1 MSLKDS
7 LLGLVIVSIW
17 GFNFIIIAWGVEQMP
32 PLMMG
37 AGRFLFVALIGC
49 LLVKKP
55 NIPWR
60 LMALYALTLC
70 FGQFALLFSAIA
82 FGMPAGL
89 ASLVLQSQALFT
101 IIFSALILKEAIKPA
116 QLVAMFVAGI
126 GLMLIGFTGG
136 ISANSDEAAT
146 QMSAIGFALT
156 IASAVSWGVGN
167 VVNRMINQ
175 RGYRADIGLVV
186 WSAWFAIIPF
196 ALASYFIEGSGA
208 IVTSLA
214 HFNVVGFGVLLY
226 LALAAS
232 MLGYSLWSYLLAHYP
247 AGQVAPLTLA
257 VPVVGLLC
265 AMFFLDEQLSSVQF
279 IGIATVMLGLVINS
293 KGDRLFRWLDGAL
306 RASIIK
312 SKH

>member
-1 MSLKDS
+1 MSIKDS
-7 LLGLVIVSIW
+7 LLALIIVSIW
-17 GFNFIIIAWGVEQMP
+17 GFNFVIIAWGVEQMP

-49 LLVKKP
+49 LFIKRP
-55 NIPWR
+55 EIPWH
-60 LMALYALTLC
+60 LMALYAGTLC

-101 IIFSALILKEAIKPA
+101 IIFSVLILKETIKET
-116 QLVAMFVAGI
+116 QVLAMCVAGI
-126 GLMLIGFTGG
+126 GLAIIGSSEQT
-136 ISANSDEAAT
+136 T
-146 QMSAIGFALT
+146 QMTAIGFALT
-156 IASAVSWGVGN
+156 IASAVSWGLGN
-167 VVNRMINQ
+167 VVNRLINQ

-186 WSAWFAIIPF
+186 WSSWFAFIPF
-196 ALASYFIEGSGA
+196 AMTSYMFEGSEA
-208 IVTSLA
+208 IALA
-214 HFNVVGFGVLLY
+214 VDKFNGVGFGVLLY

-265 AMFFLDEQLSSVQF
+265 AMLFLGEQISAGQWMGISV
-279 IGIATVMLGLVINS
+279 VMLGLVINV
-293 KGDRLFRWLDGAL
+293 KGQWLFRKLDAMVRRKLL
-306 RASIIK
+306 REGK
-312 SKH
+312 